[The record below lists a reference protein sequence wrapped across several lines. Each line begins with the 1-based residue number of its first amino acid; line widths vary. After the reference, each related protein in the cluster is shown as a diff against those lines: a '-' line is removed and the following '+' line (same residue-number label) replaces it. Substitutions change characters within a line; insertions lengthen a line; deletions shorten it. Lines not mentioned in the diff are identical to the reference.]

1 LGAREKAGRSR
12 VKRECYSLSRWKG
25 QTEEALSVGSSRP
38 AKLLRIITPNCGDL
52 SERVRDP
59 CGLVSLPAIRRRRE
73 VWRIGLDQKSIARH
87 HPNQIVVRPF
97 LERYDPAERDV
108 PAGGDGEFG
117 QRLRPGI
124 TVKDSD
130 DSSAACL
137 RDYGSRIVF
146 RVPSMDNY
154 RALCL
159 LGQRD
164 LGRES
169 RTLRSAGRVVVVVI
183 EAALADRDSAVLH
196 KAAELGDVALGL
208 KRRGVVGMNASSRE
222 DEARI
227 LRGVLSR
234 HRGCIDGLADA
245 DNSCRARI
253 AGAGDYRV
261 AVAGERCVR
270 EVGVAVDEACR
281 APVLRGHL
289 RSIQRRTGAAT

>member
-1 LGAREKAGRSR
+1 LGAREKAGRIR

-25 QTEEALSVGSSRP
+25 QTEEALGVGRSRL
-38 AKLLRIITPNCGDL
+38 AELLRILAANCGDL

-59 CGLVSLPAIRRRRE
+59 RGLVSLAAIRHRRE
-73 VWRIGLDQKSIARH
+73 VRRIRFDQKSIARH

-97 LERYDPAERDV
+97 LERHDAAEGDV

-117 QRLRPGI
+117 QRLRPRI

-130 DSSAACL
+130 YSSATCL
-137 RDYGSRIVF
+137 RDCGSRIVF

-154 RALCL
+154 RTLCL
-159 LGQRD
+159 LSQRD
-164 LGRES
+164 LRRES
-169 RTLRSAGRVVVVVI
+169 RTLCGAGRVVVVVI
-183 EAALADRDSAVLH
+183 EAALTDRDSALLN
-196 KAAELGDVALGL
+196 KAAELGDVALGVE
-208 KRRGVVGMNASSRE
+208 RRGVVGMDASSRE

-245 DNSCRARI
+245 DDSCRARI